1 MKGSK
6 RGRRISER
14 GGRVSTTAN
23 ETNNA
28 TSVVIAIAIVK
39 FSPKTNMVMAV
50 FPLFLPTTVCTPPP
64 PPLAPSSTP
73 GVFVFNNWIHP
84 LSSPSPS
91 TPAPL
96 HRRPVIYRRTTSHLT
111 TLPLPSFACFG
122 QGRSSSWQTSEER
135 KTERGQGQPARTL
148 LRRGWGRT
156 GGAGRRAH
164 NSRSTPLI
172 HHNNNPP
179 TCSSS

>member
-14 GGRVSTTAN
+14 GGGRVSTTAN
-23 ETNNA
+23 GTNNA
-28 TSVVIAIAIVK
+28 TSVVIAIVK

-50 FPLFLPTTVCTPPP
+50 FPLFLPTTVCTLSLVFLPPP
-64 PPLAPSSTP
+64 PR

-111 TLPLPSFACFG
+111 TLPLPSFLPSRVSDRGDHHLGKRRKSGKPRGDTAPTPSMG
-122 QGRSSSWQTSEER
+122 EEQEKSSQLEIRATP
-135 KTERGQGQPARTL
+135 QPQQQPSHL
-148 LRRGWGRT
+148 LELLT
-156 GGAGRRAH
+156 GV
-164 NSRSTPLI
+164 
-172 HHNNNPP
+172 
-179 TCSSS
+179 